1 MPLDFQNGGADNI
14 PANMKK
20 NNAIQEHIRPL
31 LFRLFN
37 RAALFLTLLT
47 VVLLMLYVT
56 GNRQLFLD
64 KDQTLILKLCTIT
77 STALALVSII
87 ALCQS
92 VFLLLYTIKKNI
104 RNILFYFRHV
114 IAFLLMLSFS
124 AAVLIITRSI
134 TFIAAGM

>member
-104 RNILFYFRHV
+104 RNILFYLRHV

>member
-64 KDQTLILKLCTIT
+64 KDQTLILKLCTII

-104 RNILFYFRHV
+104 RNILFYLRHV

-134 TFIAAGM
+134 TFLAAGM